1 MYIHNLTLLPS
12 YFPYSIDMVF
22 RACVGNEA
30 CRQGT
35 IYAEAGHI
43 EGVSDSC
50 VGDFSCKGAASM
62 GGEIQKIEY
71 SCTMHHACKYL
82 AGDGGSVGVISD
94 SCEDAHSCRYAAYG
108 GEIQVMSESC
118 KNLTACYG
126 AASSSYSSRD
136 AGFGKKPAKD
146 EEVAIVAQDKKES
159 TINSMSLSC
168 NDVSACKATAADSG
182 YINVIED
189 SCNAEEA
196 CAEAAKGGGTINS
209 IIASE
214 VVIEDLVSG
223 FVQHLFYESSDYINL
238 LKSSYLFVYET
249 QIHQVPTSSPSD
261 DDDEYYFGDDDDDES
276 VGSVNTVRAFLGS
289 FFPRIMIF
297 CSPYD
302 NSRNTFSCISE
313 YHSTVSQPDNC

>member
-1 MYIHNLTLLPS
+1 MVLVAQRDMHHVRTPSKFRRELSLLFFFYLEMYIHKFTLLPS

-94 SCEDAHSCRYAAYG
+94 SCEDEHSCRYAAYG

-118 KNLTACYG
+118 NNVTA
-126 AASSSYSSRD
+126 
-136 AGFGKKPAKD
+136 
-146 EEVAIVAQDKKES
+146 
-159 TINSMSLSC
+159 
-168 NDVSACKATAADSG
+168 
-182 YINVIED
+182 
-189 SCNAEEA
+189 
-196 CAEAAKGGGTINS
+196 
-209 IIASE
+209 
-214 VVIEDLVSG
+214 
-223 FVQHLFYESSDYINL
+223 
-238 LKSSYLFVYET
+238 
-249 QIHQVPTSSPSD
+249 
-261 DDDEYYFGDDDDDES
+261 
-276 VGSVNTVRAFLGS
+276 
-289 FFPRIMIF
+289 
-297 CSPYD
+297 
-302 NSRNTFSCISE
+302 
-313 YHSTVSQPDNC
+313 